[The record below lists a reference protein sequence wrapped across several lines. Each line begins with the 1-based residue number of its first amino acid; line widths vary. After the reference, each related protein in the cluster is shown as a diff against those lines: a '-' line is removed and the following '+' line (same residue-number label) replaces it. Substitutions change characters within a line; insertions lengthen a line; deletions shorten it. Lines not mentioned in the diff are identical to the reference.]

1 MDSNNIFQENQEID
15 RLAIQNRLFKAYEQ
29 PVYQQVLAQY
39 EHPKLLDIG
48 CNNGSKTV
56 DRFGSQNTARVIG
69 LECHSGLVMQAQET
83 YGNKIFSF
91 YQCDVED
98 ADFLEQIALLMAQN
112 GVAAFDVI
120 HVSFVLMHLKN
131 PGALLGTIKNLLAPG
146 GRLIIVEADDT
157 LSRVSPDENHLC
169 KSFMEILTLD
179 PFSGDRTCG
188 SKIFAL
194 LAEYGYQKIVLE
206 NTLIGAVQGEL
217 QKKQDIFNTFF
228 SYLPEDVAILRKQEP
243 QNAQYTAWSEWLE
256 RHFTALRDLILSDD
270 AEIAMGVS
278 IITCLGE

>member
-169 KSFMEILTLD
+169 KSFMEILSLD
-179 PFSGDRTCG
+179 PYSGDRTCA
-188 SKIFAL
+188 SKIPSC
-194 LAEYGYQKIVLE
+194 LAESGYKQITLE
-206 NTLIGAVQGEL
+206 NTVIQAGNAET
-217 QKKQDIFNTFF
+217 KKKHDIFTSFF
-228 SYLPEDVAILRKQEP
+228 SYLPEDVLSLT
-243 QNAQYTAWSEWLE
+243 QNNPNSAQYAAWSSWLNL
-256 RHFTALRDLILSDD
+256 HFDALRSLILTEST
-270 AEIAMGVS
+270 EVSIGVS